1 MRFSYRS
8 RGDGSDKLTRF
19 DEYFVITNSL
29 TQLTLSP
36 LLTNILTQ
44 ENIKIA
50 AEINFI
56 NKKLIIN
63 SYCADGYF
71 LKAGIIWCLVKPCL
85 KWQAY

>member
-1 MRFSYRS
+1 MKFSYRC
-8 RGDGSDKLTRF
+8 RGDSIDKLTRSE
-19 DEYFVITNSL
+19 EYIVITNNL
-29 TQLTLSP
+29 NQLTLSP

-63 SYCADGYF
+63 SYYADGYF
-71 LKAGIIWCLVKPCL
+71 LKARIIWYLFKPCL